1 MYQFICIWKYFVLKT
16 YGTTD
21 EFLIDKVDN
30 SKDQED
36 KADEYRVATDGEIVV
51 ECNKRLHKLRNNCI
65 AASIS
70 SLQLIKVIN
79 AMAKQHWNIIHID
92 ININVWI
99 WIKKN
104 LLQKKYHNKMPST
117 KKLITWYRLK

>member
-1 MYQFICIWKYFVLKT
+1 MYLKVLCIKNLKT

-36 KADEYRVATDGEIVV
+36 KADEYRVATDGVIVV
-51 ECNKRLHKLRNNCI
+51 ECNKRFHKLRNNCI

-79 AMAKQHWNIIHID
+79 AMAKQH
-92 ININVWI
+92 
-99 WIKKN
+99 
-104 LLQKKYHNKMPST
+104 
-117 KKLITWYRLK
+117 